1 VYLLIYM
8 LEQYRIQEKKKS
20 LVGGSNMIQRTV
32 LLKFAET
39 TTQEQMEEVIKRFKA
54 LERVITGVVEIQAGF
69 NLSQKSKEYQ
79 VILMVRFENVA
90 AVEAY
95 TINEQHQ
102 EVAAFIREV
111 GRLDSI
117 GVDIEI

>member
-1 VYLLIYM
+1 
-8 LEQYRIQEKKKS
+8 
-20 LVGGSNMIQRTV
+20 MIQRTV

-39 TTQEQMEEVIKRFKA
+39 TTQDQMEEVIKRFKA
-54 LERVITGVVEIQAGF
+54 LEKAITGVVEVQAAF
-69 NLSQKSKEYQ
+69 NLSEKSKEYQ